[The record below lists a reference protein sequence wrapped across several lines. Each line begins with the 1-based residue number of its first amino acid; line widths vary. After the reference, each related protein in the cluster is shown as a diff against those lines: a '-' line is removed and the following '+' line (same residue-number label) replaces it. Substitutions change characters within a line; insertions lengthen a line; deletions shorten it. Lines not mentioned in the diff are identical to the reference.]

1 MWKGVSIDELMADN
15 ERISVL
21 IDADLKQQFESLC
34 KVERRSMS
42 AQIVMLV
49 EQAIRQAETDGRIS
63 TPTIPMSK

>member
-49 EQAIRQAETDGRIS
+49 EQAIRQAEIDGRIS
-63 TPTIPMSK
+63 TPKIPMS

>member
-49 EQAIRQAETDGRIS
+49 EQAIRQAEMDGRIS
-63 TPTIPMSK
+63 TPKIPMS